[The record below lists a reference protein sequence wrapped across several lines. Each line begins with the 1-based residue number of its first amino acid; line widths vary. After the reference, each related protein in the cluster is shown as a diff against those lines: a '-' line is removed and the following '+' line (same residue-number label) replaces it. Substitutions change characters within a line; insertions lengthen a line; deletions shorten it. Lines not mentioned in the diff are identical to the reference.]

1 MNNQYR
7 SLFAVGGFAILL
19 WLAAAIGWLM
29 NAWKLIS
36 LLLNSGFAGHETEAI
51 VRGVGAIVAPLGAVA
66 GYF

>member
-1 MNNQYR
+1 MDTQGK
-7 SLFAVGGFAILL
+7 SLVAVGGFAILI

-51 VRGVGAIVAPLGAVA
+51 VRGFGAIIAPLGAVA